1 MFLFPVLFWNCT
13 LMYLV
18 LLFTSYCVFSLPVF
32 FSSLTHFTHFLIP
45 SLYHCVCVQLLLSPL
60 SSSVSSMLFRCGLS
74 SALLCV
80 STWWHPAFLTSIFSS
95 VSLHLFLSH
104 IDVFFFLFIFF
115 IFVPWIFI
123 NVYFCCYFVLGPC
136 DSFLFFSS
144 SIGFVFQRCFIKARL
159 LFPISLLPYVCFTI
173 CRHLGHFVGCFKC

>member
-104 IDVFFFLFIFF
+104 IDVFFFYFF
-115 IFVPWIFI
+115 
-123 NVYFCCYFVLGPC
+123 
-136 DSFLFFSS
+136 FLFLFLEFSS
-144 SIGFVFQRCFIKARL
+144 MCTVVATLFWVLVTHFYFFLVL
-159 LFPISLLPYVCFTI
+159 LVLYFSVVLLKPAFCSPFPS
-173 CRHLGHFVGCFKC
+173 CRMCVSPFADIWGIL